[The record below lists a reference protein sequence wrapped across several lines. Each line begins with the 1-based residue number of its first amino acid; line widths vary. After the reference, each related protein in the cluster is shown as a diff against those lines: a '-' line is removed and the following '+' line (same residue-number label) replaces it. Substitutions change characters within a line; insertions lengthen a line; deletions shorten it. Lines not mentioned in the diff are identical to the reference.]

1 MPQLDVVRESSE
13 DEGPLCPVAGRLA
26 IRRLRNPR
34 SFGEVSVETG
44 RGAPV
49 IRCRLLS
56 SQPIEPTD
64 CDAVCQAIRQRLGK
78 PIEVEFILVHG
89 VR

>member
-1 MPQLDVVRESSE
+1 MSCARAAKTKVRFARSL
-13 DEGPLCPVAGRLA
+13 EGWQFGDFE
-26 IRRLRNPR
+26 IR
-34 SFGEVSVETG
+34 EVSVETG